1 MWTDTLGQG
10 RRRPRV
16 TDAFRRVTDAAGRTP
31 HAQRPVTEAS
41 LPVTPASSEATA
53 GGRVRALG
61 PASVA
66 TPVFEGPG
74 PVWPTLGG

>member
-1 MWTDTLGQG
+1 MTDAS
-10 RRRPRV
+10 PRV
-16 TDAFRRVTDAAGRTP
+16 TDAARPTPHVQRPVTDAA
-31 HAQRPVTEAS
+31 
-41 LPVTPASSEATA
+41 LPVTLASPEATA
-53 GGRVRALG
+53 GVRVRAPG